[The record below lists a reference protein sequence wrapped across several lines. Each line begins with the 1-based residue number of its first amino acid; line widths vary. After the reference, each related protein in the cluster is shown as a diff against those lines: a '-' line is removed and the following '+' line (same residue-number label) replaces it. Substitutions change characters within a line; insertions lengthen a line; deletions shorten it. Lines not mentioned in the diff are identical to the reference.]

1 MAKDTYCLL
10 QREKIVLLTVL
21 FVVDNVYKHIDVQHC
36 MHDVRVWVYVRT
48 HNTMC
53 IKKVVYIY
61 IHTSL
66 IYMYTYMYTY
76 TYIRHSF
83 IHCCR
88 SAKKRTEK
96 KKNSSRDDLN
106 GYQVYEDTYIVG
118 RGHM

>member
-66 IYMYTYMYTY
+66 IYMYTYMYTCIYIHTSLIY
-76 TYIRHSF
+76 T
-83 IHCCR
+83 
-88 SAKKRTEK
+88 
-96 KKNSSRDDLN
+96 LL
-106 GYQVYEDTYIVG
+106 
-118 RGHM
+118 